1 MAEAIGIGSGILAF
15 LTVSAKLTTV
25 LYSVWDDF
33 REAPAEIRDIAIRI
47 EQLNFYLTQ
56 VQKEEQELNAAG
68 FTCQSTSEFANI
80 WASLHVQLREVTTE
94 FQDFGERLKRRHDSR
109 EIWSRTDWVIR
120 NKKRTLEFNRKIT
133 SHLDTFKTIW
143 NLITQ

>member
-56 VQKEEQELNAAG
+56 VQKEEQELNTAG

-80 WASLHVQLREVTTE
+80 WASLHVQLKEVTTE